1 MANSDFIFKIT
12 PRESRE
18 EYSVTATSGTVLD
31 EELCKKY
38 PEDAIV
44 RAKQLKAKHGTKYS
58 DAYYLDMGKSIALQE
73 IIGANREIHKRRIVD
88 CPIKDMEWAGYSY
101 EEISQMLGKSNKAID
116 GALQRA
122 RKKLN

>member
-44 RAKQLKAKHGTKYS
+44 RAKQLKAKHGTNYS
-58 DAYYLDMGKSIALQE
+58 DAY
-73 IIGANREIHKRRIVD
+73 
-88 CPIKDMEWAGYSY
+88 
-101 EEISQMLGKSNKAID
+101 
-116 GALQRA
+116 
-122 RKKLN
+122 

>member
-31 EELCKKY
+31 EELCQKY
-38 PEDAIV
+38 PEDAIIK
-44 RAKQLKAKHGTKYS
+44 AKQLKAKHGTKYS

-73 IIGANREIHKRRIVD
+73 IIGANREIHKKRIVD
-88 CPIKDMEWAGYSY
+88 CPIKFIFLFQS
-101 EEISQMLGKSNKAID
+101 SNKFIY
-116 GALQRA
+116 LCTFFSITLLVFMY
-122 RKKLN
+122 KVISNV